1 MCWGPITECLVA
13 LNKRGENS
21 HLLNK
26 TEILLRLFGWL
37 KTWTNFSVNHGLPS
51 EVNGAK
57 SPKTKSTIVE
67 AAMIFPS
74 TLKEK
79 ERGGSRGTQPQY
91 LANKVLSRETT
102 GQRIISNMKVKRV
115 KHARK
120 YLTLFKNSFG
130 IFEPYQILGKQIF

>member
-1 MCWGPITECLVA
+1 MM
-13 LNKRGENS
+13 
-21 HLLNK
+21 
-26 TEILLRLFGWL
+26 
-37 KTWTNFSVNHGLPS
+37 
-51 EVNGAK
+51 
-57 SPKTKSTIVE
+57 E

-91 LANKVLSRETT
+91 LAKKVLSRETT

-120 YLTLFKNSFG
+120 YLTFFKNSFG
-130 IFEPYQILGKQIF
+130 IFEPYQVLGKQIY